1 MNSFGT
7 IVRNDFKGGKYRSV
21 VSSVLPCV
29 PPTFCKLILFIKKFQ
44 NIESFVS
51 VKKWGKPAS
60 MNLNTQKRKF
70 RNQLKGILYRKRRE
84 RSVPMAIFHVGVVAI
99 R

>member
-1 MNSFGT
+1 MMVKK
-7 IVRNDFKGGKYRSV
+7 IVHSGQKTLNNRNRRFA
-21 VSSVLPCV
+21 
-29 PPTFCKLILFIKKFQ
+29 PPIFCKPILFIKKFQ
-44 NIESFVS
+44 NIDSFVS

>member
-1 MNSFGT
+1 MMVKK
-7 IVRNDFKGGKYRSV
+7 IVHSGQKTFINRNRRSA
-21 VSSVLPCV
+21 
-29 PPTFCKLILFIKKFQ
+29 PPIFCKPILFIKKFQ
-44 NIESFVS
+44 NIDSFVS